1 MRKILYIVKYSIN
14 FEKKSPFWP
23 IYSKKRERIPGRM
36 NSRDIGWLGRLSDM
50 AAGAGR
56 FAEHLF
62 IHSHALMTRGGRIV
76 TIVTKQMFVS

>member
-1 MRKILYIVKYSIN
+1 
-14 FEKKSPFWP
+14 
-23 IYSKKRERIPGRM
+23 
-36 NSRDIGWLGRLSDM
+36 M

-62 IHSHALMTRGGRIV
+62 IHSHARTTRGGRIV